1 MSLRGSVR
9 AFSLEQTL
17 EFLNSSGHAGTL
29 SVQHKEAG
37 KDLYLFRSGLY
48 LERSHWSF
56 RIGDAL
62 VRSGAISPAQ
72 LEEGL
77 KKHKESDLRIGDAL
91 RELGF
96 IDDDA
101 ILTAR
106 RTQVEEEIY
115 ELFGWEGAFFE
126 FHNGELPDDFEERS
140 EDKEEF
146 RFDIPSV
153 LLEVVRRQDEWSNI
167 QDSLPSERRLYVLSS
182 EDGALKR
189 AGKELKGINARVE
202 DAGQVFD
209 GTHPLVELPHYLG
222 LSRFEARSTVSRL
235 LLAGDVRPLIRHE
248 LESRFR
254 MAIRQD
260 MDYAQRL
267 YECALET
274 PEFDTR
280 GRFLDRVFFGSEHF
294 QEAAKEEKVQ
304 FSARL
309 SGRRAFQLLLGLFR
323 QGVACELTVRE
334 EGQGIRLAFNKSA
347 LIWRVDEGRAPP
359 SIVKYLLAR
368 SPVSV
373 ADLVKVRELQAQ
385 TGSSL
390 QQILVGGGYVT
401 MENWFRAQKDTVLN
415 ELFTVF
421 FLKRPFVEV
430 STTEETGTP
439 NPRLDIEVPLLP
451 WLHAELM
458 REIREWEAILAQ
470 LPSVG
475 SYLVLTPKGERSL
488 KGQDDPVKMF
498 DGQRSMTEVLAA
510 QHVPPIDFLR
520 EVHEKVQS
528 GRIAQLDA
536 AGYRE
541 RLEAALSLGKRGD
554 ALKFCRAAVAAH
566 DDPDFKQRL
575 AELKVSE
582 SEASSE
588 ATRSTLRGDLASYS
602 LAEVLQTFHLRKS
615 SGTLRVE
622 TNHGAQPLSR
632 QIYIDQGDVYLLAG
646 ELGDGIATGD
656 LEEGLVA
663 AGLVTED
670 QLADAAAQQMK
681 DEVYEMFI
689 WEEAE
694 FEWVVDELPPEFYT
708 SKANRKIRLNTV
720 MFLLGAV
727 QRIQEWEEVRKTLPS
742 DDLVLA
748 FESSAIKMRIVLE
761 KGNEDLLL
769 LADGRHAIS
778 DLIRMSRTRRFN
790 ALRILAELVDEG
802 LLKIVD
808 LVQIEEDDE
817 ESLFM
822 SDVPTSGVI
831 EEGFV
836 GQIQFVGTLQD
847 MVSASLVGVLRVTD
861 GRRSKELAL
870 IEGQVYRTVPFSTSQ
885 RLKRVDVVGPV
896 TKELS
901 PEAKRL
907 AELEGTDL
915 GELPEGLRGAI
926 EMEMKMLRMA
936 VDMEGD
942 KEASTSTSTSTGDE
956 DEDLSGLSEFELAL
970 RTAQKEQEEEQQRE
984 EKLRAGAVDA
994 ARETARDFA
1003 ECFSWRGT
1011 RFELLKG
1018 TLPPRLEDKEERREL
1033 HLDGETLFDSVALAG
1048 ERWVKVGEL
1057 VPKDLVVAYSSDE
1070 IPDRAR
1076 ELVDE
1081 LAEGHAGM
1089 VDLVA
1094 AKEHTAEDVARLSGE
1109 RFLAMS
1115 WLAGL
1120 FEEGLAVGQEP
1131 EPAEGDDEEDWDFS
1145 L

>member
-1 MSLRGSVR
+1 MSLRGSVK

-17 EFLNSSGHAGTL
+17 EFLNSSGHTGTL
-29 SVQHKEAG
+29 TVQFKEAR
-37 KDLYLFRSGLY
+37 KDLYLFGSGLY

-56 RIGDAL
+56 RLGDAL
-62 VRSGAISPAQ
+62 VRSGVISAAQ

-77 KKHKESDLRIGDAL
+77 QKQKESEDLRIGDAL
-91 RELGF
+91 RELGY

-101 ILTAR
+101 ILSAR

-126 FHNGELPDDFEERS
+126 FLNDELPPDFAERAK
-140 EDKEEF
+140 DKEEF

-153 LLEVVRRQDEWSNI
+153 LMEVTRRQDEWTNI
-167 QDSLPSERRLYVLSS
+167 QESLPSERRLYVLSS
-182 EDGALKR
+182 EEGATKR
-189 AGKELKGINARVE
+189 ATRELKESRARLTDPAV
-202 DAGQVFD
+202 VFD
-209 GTHPLVELPHYLG
+209 GTHALADYPHYLG
-222 LSRFEARSTVSRL
+222 LSRFEARSVVSRL
-235 LLAGDVRPLIRHE
+235 LLAGDVRPLLRHE

-254 MAIRQD
+254 LAIRHN

-274 PEFDTR
+274 PEFDSR

-294 QEAAKEEKVQ
+294 QAAAKEQEVD

-323 QGVACELTVRE
+323 QGVACELSVRE
-334 EGQGIRLAFNKSA
+334 EGQGIRLAFNSSA
-347 LIWRVDEGRAPP
+347 LIWRVDEGKPPP
-359 SIVKYLLAR
+359 SIVKHLLAR

-373 ADLVKVRELQAQ
+373 TDLVKVRELQAQ

-415 ELFTVF
+415 ELFNVF
-421 FLKRPFVEV
+421 FLKRPYVEV
-430 STTEETGTP
+430 STKEEEGTP
-439 NPRLDIEVPLLP
+439 DPRLDIEVPLLP

-458 REIREWEAILAQ
+458 REIREWEGILAQ

-475 SYLVLTPKGERSL
+475 SYLVVTPKGERSV
-488 KGQDDPVKMF
+488 KGHDDPVMLF
-498 DGQRSMTEVLAA
+498 DGQRSMTEVLKA
-510 QHVPPIDFLR
+510 QGVPPIEFLR
-520 EVHEKVQS
+520 GVHDKLQS
-528 GRIAQLDA
+528 GRLAPLDVE
-536 AGYRE
+536 GYRE
-541 RLEAALSLGKRGD
+541 RLEAALAAGKRAD
-554 ALKFCRAAVAAH
+554 ALKFCRAAVEAH
-566 DDPDFKQRL
+566 DDPDFKQKL
-575 AELKVSE
+575 SELQASQ

-588 ATRSTLRGDLASYS
+588 ATRSTLRGDLASFS

-622 TNHGAQPLSR
+622 TTHGGQAQSR

-646 ELGDGIATGD
+646 DMEDGIPADD

-670 QLADAAAQQMK
+670 QLAEAAATQMK

-708 SKANRKIRLNTV
+708 SRANRKIRLNTV
-720 MFLLGAV
+720 QFLLGAV
-727 QRIQEWEEVRKTLPS
+727 QRIQEWEAVRQTLPS

-748 FESSAIKMRIVLE
+748 FDSSAAKMRIVLE

-778 DLIRMSRTRRFN
+778 DLIRMSRTRRFK
-790 ALRILAELVDEG
+790 ALGVLAELVDEG
-802 LLKIVD
+802 LLKVVD
-808 LVQIEEDDE
+808 LEQIQEDDE
-817 ESLFM
+817 DALFA

-847 MVSASLVGVLRVTD
+847 MISAGLVGVLRVTD

-870 IEGQVYRTVPFSTSQ
+870 IEGEVYRTVPFTTSQ
-885 RLKRVDVVGPV
+885 RLKRVSV
-896 TKELS
+896 TEAKQEKKLS
-901 PEAKRL
+901 PEAQRL
-907 AELEGTDL
+907 AELEASDL
-915 GELPEGLRGAI
+915 SELPEDLRAMT
-926 EMEMKMLRMA
+926 EMEMKMLRA
-936 VDMEGD
+936 AIEMEEEE
-942 KEASTSTSTSTGDE
+942 EAPAAPAE
-956 DEDLSGLSEFELAL
+956 EEEEDLSELTEFELAL
-970 RTAQKEQEEEQQRE
+970 RQAQREQEEEQRRAAE
-984 EKLRAGAVDA
+984 LEAGAKESA
-994 ARETARDFA
+994 LETARDFA

-1018 TLPPRLEDKEERREL
+1018 TLPARLQDQEERREL
-1033 HLDGETLFDSVALAG
+1033 HLHGETFFDAVAEAG

-1057 VPKDLVVAYSSDE
+1057 VPKDLVVAYAE
-1070 IPDRAR
+1070 GEVPERAR
-1076 ELVDE
+1076 ELVQE
-1081 LAEGHAGM
+1081 LAEGRDDL

-1094 AKEHTAEDVARLSGE
+1094 AAQHTSEDVARLSGE

-1115 WLAGL
+1115 WLASL

-1131 EPAEGDDEEDWDFS
+1131 EAGEGDAEEDWDFS

>member
-1 MSLRGSVR
+1 VSLRGSVK

-17 EFLNSSGHAGTL
+17 EFLNSSGHTGTL
-29 SVQHKEAG
+29 TVQFKEAR
-37 KDLYLFRSGLY
+37 KDLYLYGSGLY

-56 RIGDAL
+56 RLGDAL
-62 VRSGAISPAQ
+62 VRSGAISAAQ

-77 KKHKESDLRIGDAL
+77 AKQKESEVRIGDAL
-91 RELGF
+91 RELGY

-101 ILTAR
+101 ILAAR

-126 FHNGELPDDFEERS
+126 FLNDELPDDFEERAK
-140 EDKEEF
+140 DKEEF

-153 LLEVVRRQDEWSNI
+153 LMEVTRRQDEWSNI
-167 QDSLPSERRLYVLSS
+167 QESLPSERRLYVLSS
-182 EDGALKR
+182 DEGATKR
-189 AGKELKGINARVE
+189 TTRELEEVHARHT
-202 DAGQVFD
+202 DPSTVFD
-209 GTHPLVELPHYLG
+209 GTHPLAEYPHYLG
-222 LSRFEARSTVSRL
+222 LSRFEARSVVSRL

-254 MAIRQD
+254 LAIRHN

-274 PEFDTR
+274 PEFDSR

-294 QEAAKEEKVQ
+294 QSAAKEQEVN

-323 QGVACELTVRE
+323 QGVSCELSVRE
-334 EGQGIRLAFNKSA
+334 EGQGIRLAFNPSA
-347 LIWRVDEGRAPP
+347 LIWRVDEGRPPP
-359 SIVKYLLAR
+359 SIVKHLLAR

-373 ADLVKVRELQAQ
+373 TDLVKVRELQAQ

-415 ELFTVF
+415 ELFNVF

-430 STTEETGTP
+430 STKEEEGTP
-439 NPRLDIEVPLLP
+439 DPRLDIEVPLLP

-458 REIREWEAILAQ
+458 REIREWEGILAQ

-475 SYLVLTPKGERSL
+475 SYLVITAKGERSV
-488 KGQDDPVKMF
+488 KGHDDPVMLF
-498 DGQRSMTEVLAA
+498 DGQRSMAEVLAV
-510 QHVPPIDFLR
+510 QGVPPIEFLR
-520 EVHEKVQS
+520 GVHDKLQS
-528 GRIAQLDA
+528 GRLAPLDA

-541 RLEAALSLGKRGD
+541 RLEAALAAGKRAD
-554 ALKFCRAAVAAH
+554 ALKFCRAAVEAH
-566 DDPDFKQRL
+566 DDPDFQAKL
-575 AELKVSE
+575 AELKASQ

-588 ATRSTLRGDLASYS
+588 ATRATLRGDLASFS

-622 TNHGAQPLSR
+622 TTHGGQPQSR

-646 ELGDGIATGD
+646 DMEDGIPTDD

-670 QLADAAAQQMK
+670 QLAEAAATQMK

-708 SKANRKIRLNTV
+708 SRANRKIRLNTV
-720 MFLLGAV
+720 QFLLGAV
-727 QRIQEWEEVRKTLPS
+727 QRIQEWEAVRQTLPS

-748 FESSAIKMRIVLE
+748 FDSSAAKMRIVLE

-778 DLIRMSRTRRFN
+778 DLIRMSRTRRFK
-790 ALRILAELVDEG
+790 ALGVLAELVDEG
-802 LLKIVD
+802 LLKVVD
-808 LVQIEEDDE
+808 LEQIQEDDE
-817 ESLFM
+817 DALFA

-847 MVSASLVGVLRVTD
+847 MISSDLIGVLRVTD
-861 GRRSKELAL
+861 GRRSKELAI
-870 IEGQVYRTVPFSTSQ
+870 IEGQVYRTVPFTTSQ
-885 RLKRVDVVGPV
+885 RLKRVSV
-896 TKELS
+896 TEDKQEKELS

-907 AELEGTDL
+907 AELEASDL
-915 GELPEGLRGAI
+915 SELPEDLRAMT
-926 EMEMKMLRMA
+926 EMEMKMLRA
-936 VDMEGD
+936 AIEMEEE
-942 KEASTSTSTSTGDE
+942 EAPTASPTE
-956 DEDLSGLSEFELAL
+956 EEEDLSELSEFELAL
-970 RTAQKEQEEEQQRE
+970 RQAQREQEEEQRRAE
-984 EKLRAGAVDA
+984 ELEAGAKESA
-994 ARETARDFA
+994 LETARDFA

-1018 TLPPRLEDKEERREL
+1018 TLPARLQDKEERREL
-1033 HLDGETLFDSVALAG
+1033 HLHGETFFDAVAEAG

-1057 VPKDLVVAYSSDE
+1057 VPKDLVVAYVGDE
-1070 IPDRAR
+1070 VPERAS
-1076 ELVDE
+1076 ELAKE
-1081 LAEGHAGM
+1081 LAEGRQDL

-1094 AKEHTAEDVARLSGE
+1094 AREHTSEDVARLSGE

-1115 WLAGL
+1115 WLASL
-1120 FEEGLAVGQEP
+1120 FEEGIAVGMEP
-1131 EPAEGDDEEDWDFS
+1131 EAGEGDSEEDWDFS

>member
-1 MSLRGSVR
+1 MSLRGSVK

-17 EFLNSSGHAGTL
+17 EFLNSSGHTGTL
-29 SVQHKEAG
+29 TVQFKDAR
-37 KDLYLFRSGLY
+37 KDLYLFGSGLY

-62 VRSGAISPAQ
+62 VRSGAISPTQ

-77 KKHKESDLRIGDAL
+77 AKHKEDEIRIGDAL

-96 IDDDA
+96 IDDGA

-126 FHNGELPDDFEERS
+126 FLTDELPDDFAERA

-153 LLEVVRRQDEWSNI
+153 LMEVTRRQDEWTNI
-167 QDSLPSERRLYVLSS
+167 QESLPSERRLYVLSS
-182 EDGALKR
+182 DEGATKR
-189 AGKELKGINARVE
+189 TTRELKEVHARQTDPSE
-202 DAGQVFD
+202 VFD
-209 GTHPLVELPHYLG
+209 GTHPLAEYPHYLG
-222 LSRFEARSTVSRL
+222 LSRFEARSVVSRL

-254 MAIRQD
+254 LAIRHN

-274 PEFDTR
+274 PEFDSR

-294 QEAAKEEKVQ
+294 QAAAKEHEVA

-323 QGVACELTVRE
+323 QGVACELSVRE
-334 EGQGIRLAFNKSA
+334 EGQGIRLAFNSSA
-347 LIWRVDEGRAPP
+347 LIWRVDEGSPPP
-359 SIVKYLLAR
+359 SIVKHLLAR

-373 ADLVKVRELQAQ
+373 TDLVKVRELQAQ

-415 ELFTVF
+415 ELFNVF

-430 STTEETGTP
+430 TTEEEEGTP
-439 NPRLDIEVPLLP
+439 DPRLDIEVPLLP

-458 REIREWEAILAQ
+458 REIREWEGILAQ

-475 SYLVLTPKGERSL
+475 SYLVVTPKGERSVQ
-488 KGQDDPVKMF
+488 GHDDPVMLF
-498 DGQRSMTEVLAA
+498 NGQRSMAEVLGTQGA
-510 QHVPPIDFLR
+510 PPIEFLR
-520 EVHEKVQS
+520 DVHDKLLS
-528 GRIAQLDA
+528 GRLAPLDA
-536 AGYRE
+536 EGYRE
-541 RLEAALSLGKRGD
+541 RLVAALKAGKRAD
-554 ALKFCRAAVAAH
+554 ALKFARAAVEAH
-566 DDPDFKQRL
+566 DDADFKAKL
-575 AELKVSE
+575 GELKASHSE
-582 SEASSE
+582 VSSE
-588 ATRSTLRGDLASYS
+588 ATRSTLRGDLANYS

-622 TNHGAQPLSR
+622 TTHSGPQQSR

-646 ELGDGIATGD
+646 DMGDGISTDD

-670 QLADAAAQQMK
+670 QLAAAAATQMK

-708 SKANRKIRLNTV
+708 SRANRKIRLNTV
-720 MFLLGAV
+720 QFLLGAV
-727 QRIQEWEEVRKTLPS
+727 RRIQEWEAVRQTLPS

-748 FESSAIKMRIVLE
+748 FDSSAAKMRIVLE

-778 DLIRMSRTRRFN
+778 DLIRMSRMRRFK
-790 ALRILAELVDEG
+790 ALGILADLVDEG

-808 LVQIEEDDE
+808 LEQIQEDDE
-817 ESLFM
+817 ESLFS

-847 MVSASLVGVLRVTD
+847 MFSSSLVGVLRVTD

-870 IEGQVYRTVPFSTSQ
+870 IEGEVYRTVPFTTSQ
-885 RLKRVDVVGPV
+885 RLKRVDVKQEEEAP
-896 TKELS
+896 KELS

-907 AELEGTDL
+907 AELETADL
-915 GELPEGLRGAI
+915 SELPDDLRAMT
-926 EMEMKMLRMA
+926 EMEMKMLRA
-936 VDMEGD
+936 AIEMEAEE
-942 KEASTSTSTSTGDE
+942 EAPPKLDE
-956 DEDLSGLSEFELAL
+956 EEDVSELSDFELAL
-970 RTAQKEQEEEQQRE
+970 REAQREQEEEQRRE
-984 EKLRAGAVDA
+984 AEHEAGAIESA
-994 ARETARDFA
+994 LETARDFA

-1018 TLPPRLEDKEERREL
+1018 TLPARLQDKEDRREL
-1033 HLDGETLFDSVALAG
+1033 HLHSETFFDAVAEAG

-1057 VPKDLVVAYSSDE
+1057 VPKDLVVGYVDGE
-1070 IPDRAR
+1070 IPERAR
-1076 ELVDE
+1076 ELVHE
-1081 LAEGHAGM
+1081 LAEGRESL

-1094 AKEHTAEDVARLSGE
+1094 AQEHTTEDVARLSGE

-1120 FEEGLAVGQEP
+1120 FEEGLAVGMEP
-1131 EPAEGDDEEDWDFS
+1131 EAQEGDSEEEWDFS